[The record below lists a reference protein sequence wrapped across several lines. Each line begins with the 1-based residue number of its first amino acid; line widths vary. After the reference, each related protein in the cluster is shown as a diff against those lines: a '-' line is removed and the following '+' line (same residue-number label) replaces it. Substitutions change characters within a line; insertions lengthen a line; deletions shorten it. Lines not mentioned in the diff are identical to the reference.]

1 MPEYSGTTITPADS
15 VQVPVMNGNTPGN
28 FTLAALRSFILAA
41 KGLANGLAELDGNG
55 KLPASQLPEL
65 ADDVIVVASYA
76 TLPATGTAGKLYITQ
91 DNNKGYRWAFELGTP
106 AYVQL
111 FDPAVIT
118 AVANII
124 SGAQVVGKATADGAG
139 NNIPNTYATKSSVSD
154 IVNGVTVVGKAN
166 KDGNGN
172 VIPDTYETK
181 TNVATISGK
190 CNINADNIETL
201 QKKVGPFDFEN
212 IDKEKEVTFQGN
224 LKKTWEDMF
233 HSIDKESNPCTMVEV
248 VNVPASSASDGT
260 VGDVAVDSDY
270 FYVCIATNSWKRVA
284 LSTF

>member
-55 KLPASQLPEL
+55 KLPASQLPDL

-91 DNNKGYRWAFELGTP
+91 DNNKGYRWASELGTP

-111 FDPAVIT
+111 FDPAVIK
-118 AVANII
+118 AVADII

-139 NNIPNTYATKSSVSD
+139 NNIPNTYATKTELQSHIDAFNALGLSV
-154 IVNGVTVVGKAN
+154 V
-166 KDGNGN
+166 DGALN
-172 VIPDTYETK
+172 ITYT
-181 TNVATISGK
+181 A
-190 CNINADNIETL
+190 
-201 QKKVGPFDFEN
+201 
-212 IDKEKEVTFQGN
+212 
-224 LKKTWEDMF
+224 
-233 HSIDKESNPCTMVEV
+233 
-248 VNVPASSASDGT
+248 
-260 VGDVAVDSDY
+260 
-270 FYVCIATNSWKRVA
+270 
-284 LSTF
+284 